1 MNELKE
7 KELIETNAVLQES
20 LTKENEKY
28 YGNLLI
34 YIRIMA
40 FFRDVKKS
48 EELLL
53 EVLRDILD
61 AQEQGLSAEEYFG
74 ENPKKVADDIIKQLP
89 INLLD
94 TVKIILIALASYSIF
109 SILPKIIF
117 PDEDLDIG
125 SLLISG
131 FYWTVMVI
139 FALWLLGISLYRFKD
154 KLSKLV
160 LLLLVGLGVSVGFYI
175 SFVVSTSFKVNLS
188 GNLGIVTIILISG
201 IVLYLFYKE
210 KDKKLWAPFL
220 PFIVTY
226 GILGI
231 LTRIDIFSELL
242 SSKEGKI
249 GVGVIL
255 GILLLLQYVFIYWF
269 CCKVLNLLSNKVE

>member
-1 MNELKE
+1 MKE

>member
-1 MNELKE
+1 MNKLE
-7 KELIETNAVLQES
+7 KNELIETNASLQDS

-34 YIRIMA
+34 YIRTMA
-40 FFRDVKKS
+40 VFRDVKKS

-61 AQEQGLSAEEYFG
+61 AQEQGFSAEEYFG
-74 ENPKKVADDIIKQLP
+74 ENPKKVADEIIKELP

-94 TVKIILIALASYSIF
+94 TLKIVLIALASYSMF
-109 SILPKIIF
+109 NTLPNLIF
-117 PDEDLDIG
+117 PDEPLDIG
-125 SLLISG
+125 SLLICG
-131 FYWTVMVI
+131 FYWAIMVI
-139 FALWLLGISLYRFKD
+139 FSLWLLGISLYRFKD

-175 SFVVSTSFKVNLS
+175 SFLISTPLKVNLS
-188 GNLGIVTIILISG
+188 GNLGIFTIILISG
-201 IVLYLFYKE
+201 LVLYLFYKE
-210 KDKKLWAPFL
+210 KDKKIWAPFL
-220 PFIVTY
+220 PIVLTSA
-226 GILGI
+226 ILGI

-255 GILLLLQYVFIYWF
+255 GILLLLQYVLIFF
-269 CCKVLNLLSNKVE
+269 TSRQLNN

>member
-1 MNELKE
+1 MNKLE
-7 KELIETNAVLQES
+7 KNELIETNASLQDS

-34 YIRIMA
+34 YIRTMA
-40 FFRDVKKS
+40 VFRDVKKS

-61 AQEQGLSAEEYFG
+61 AQEQGFSAEEYFG
-74 ENPKKVADDIIKQLP
+74 ENPKKVADEIIKQLP

-94 TVKIILIALASYSIF
+94 TLKIVLIALASYSMF
-109 SILPKIIF
+109 NILPNLIF
-117 PDEDLDIG
+117 PDEPLDIG
-125 SLLISG
+125 SLLICG
-131 FYWTVMVI
+131 FYWTIMVI
-139 FALWLLGISLYRFKD
+139 FSLWLLGISLYRFKD

-175 SFVVSTSFKVNLS
+175 SFLISTPLKVNLS
-188 GNLGIVTIILISG
+188 GNLGIVTIIIISG
-201 IVLYLFYKE
+201 LILYLFYKE
-210 KDKKLWAPFL
+210 KDKKIWAPFL
-220 PFIVTY
+220 PILLTSA
-226 GILGI
+226 ILGI

-255 GILLLLQYVFIYWF
+255 GILLLLQYVLIFF
-269 CCKVLNLLSNKVE
+269 TSRQLNN

>member
-53 EVLRDILD
+53 EVLKDILD
-61 AQEQGLSAEEYFG
+61 AQEKGISAEEYFG

-255 GILLLLQYVFIYWF
+255 GILLLLQYVFIYLTS
-269 CCKVLNLLSNKVE
+269 KQLNK

>member
-175 SFVVSTSFKVNLS
+175 SFLISTPLKVNLS

-201 IVLYLFYKE
+201 LILYLFYKE
-210 KDKKLWAPFL
+210 KDKKIWAPFL
-220 PFIVTY
+220 PIVLTSA
-226 GILGI
+226 ILGI

-255 GILLLLQYVFIYWF
+255 GILLLLQYVFIYLTS
-269 CCKVLNLLSNKVE
+269 KQLNK

>member
-1 MNELKE
+1 MNKLE
-7 KELIETNAVLQES
+7 KNELIETTASLQDS

-34 YIRIMA
+34 YIRTMA
-40 FFRDVKKS
+40 VFRDVKKS

-61 AQEQGLSAEEYFG
+61 AQEQGFSAEEYFG
-74 ENPKKVADDIIKQLP
+74 ENPKKVADEIIKQLP

-94 TVKIILIALASYSIF
+94 TLKIVLIALASYSMF
-109 SILPKIIF
+109 NTLPNLIF
-117 PDEDLDIG
+117 PDEPLDIG
-125 SLLISG
+125 SLLICG
-131 FYWTVMVI
+131 FYWIIMVI
-139 FALWLLGISLYRFKD
+139 FSLWLLGISLYRFKD

-175 SFVVSTSFKVNLS
+175 SFLISTPLKVNLS
-188 GNLGIVTIILISG
+188 GNLGIVTIIIISG
-201 IVLYLFYKE
+201 LILYLFYKE
-210 KDKKLWAPFL
+210 KDKKIWAPFL
-220 PFIVTY
+220 PILLTSA
-226 GILGI
+226 ILGI

-255 GILLLLQYVFIYWF
+255 GILLLLQYVLIFF
-269 CCKVLNLLSNKVE
+269 TSRQLNN

>member
-131 FYWTVMVI
+131 FYWAIMII

-175 SFVVSTSFKVNLS
+175 SFLISTPLKVNLI

-201 IVLYLFYKE
+201 LILYLFYKE
-210 KDKKLWAPFL
+210 KDKKIWVPFL
-220 PFIVTY
+220 PIVLTSA
-226 GILGI
+226 ILGI

-255 GILLLLQYVFIYWF
+255 GILLILQYVFIYLTS
-269 CCKVLNLLSNKVE
+269 KQSNK

>member
-1 MNELKE
+1 MKEVNELKE

-117 PDEDLDIG
+117 PDESLDIG
-125 SLLISG
+125 SLLIRG
-131 FYWTVMVI
+131 FYWAIMVI

-175 SFVVSTSFKVNLS
+175 SFLISTPLKVNLS

-201 IVLYLFYKE
+201 LILYLFYKE
-210 KDKKLWAPFL
+210 KDKKIWAPFL
-220 PFIVTY
+220 PIVLTSA
-226 GILGI
+226 ILGI

-255 GILLLLQYVFIYWF
+255 GILLILQYVFIYLTS
-269 CCKVLNLLSNKVE
+269 KQSNK

>member
-1 MNELKE
+1 MKE
-7 KELIETNAVLQES
+7 VNKLEKNELIETNAVLQES

-53 EVLRDILD
+53 EVLKDILD
-61 AQEQGLSAEEYFG
+61 AQEQGISAEEYFG

-94 TVKIILIALASYSIF
+94 TVKIILTALASYSIF
-109 SILPKIIF
+109 SILPELIF
-117 PDEDLDIG
+117 PDESLDIG
-125 SLLISG
+125 SLLIHG
-131 FYWTVMVI
+131 FYWAVMVI

-160 LLLLVGLGVSVGFYI
+160 LLLFVGLGISVGFYI
-175 SFVVSTSFKVNLS
+175 SFLISTPLKLNLS
-188 GNLGIVTIILISG
+188 GILGIVTIILISG

-210 KDKKLWAPFL
+210 KDKKIWAPFL
-220 PFIVTY
+220 PIVLTSA
-226 GILGI
+226 ILGI

-255 GILLLLQYVFIYWF
+255 GILLLLQYVFIYLTS
-269 CCKVLNLLSNKVE
+269 KQSNK

>member
-1 MNELKE
+1 MNELEE

-28 YGNLLI
+28 YGDLLI
-34 YIRIMA
+34 YIRVMA

-61 AQEQGLSAEEYFG
+61 AQEKGISAKEYFG

-94 TVKIILIALASYSIF
+94 TIKIILIALASYSLF

-125 SLLISG
+125 NFLITG
-131 FYWTVMVI
+131 FYWTIMVI

-160 LLLLVGLGVSVGFYI
+160 LLLLVGLGFSFGFYI
-175 SFVVSTSFKVNLS
+175 SFLVSTPFKVNLS
-188 GNLGIVTIILISG
+188 GNLGIVTIFLISG

-210 KDKKLWAPFL
+210 KDKKPWAPFI
-220 PFIVTY
+220 PIVVTSA
-226 GILGI
+226 ILGI
-231 LTRIDIFSELL
+231 ITRIDVFSELL

-249 GVGVIL
+249 SVGVIL
-255 GILLLLQYVFIYWF
+255 GILLLLQYVFIY
-269 CCKVLNLLSNKVE
+269 LTSRQSNK

>member
-1 MNELKE
+1 MNELE
-7 KELIETNAVLQES
+7 KNELIETNAVLQKS
-20 LTKENEKY
+20 LTKENDKY

-34 YIRIMA
+34 YIRIMV

-74 ENPKKVADDIIKQLP
+74 ENPKEVADDIIKQLP

-94 TVKIILIALASYSIF
+94 TVKIVLTALAIYIIL
-109 SILPKIIF
+109 SILPELIF
-117 PDEDLDIG
+117 PDEGLDIG
-125 SLLISG
+125 SLLIHGS
-131 FYWTVMVI
+131 YLTVMAI

-160 LLLLVGLGVSVGFYI
+160 LLLLVGLGVSFGFYL
-175 SFVVSTSFKVNLS
+175 SFLVSTPLKVNLS
-188 GNLGIVTIILISG
+188 GNLGIATIILISA

-220 PFIVTY
+220 PIIVTSA
-226 GILGI
+226 ILGI
-231 LTRIDIFSELL
+231 LTRIGVFSELL

-249 GVGVIL
+249 GIGIIL
-255 GILLLLQYVFIYWF
+255 GILLLLQYAFIF
-269 CCKVLNLLSNKVE
+269 LTSKQVNK

>member
-1 MNELKE
+1 MNELE
-7 KELIETNAVLQES
+7 KNELIETNAVLQES
-20 LTKENEKY
+20 LTKENDKY

-34 YIRIMA
+34 YIRIMG

-53 EVLRDILD
+53 EVLRDILG

-94 TVKIILIALASYSIF
+94 TVKIVLTALAIYIIL
-109 SILPKIIF
+109 SILPELIF
-117 PDEDLDIG
+117 PDEGLDIG
-125 SLLISG
+125 SLLIHGS
-131 FYWTVMVI
+131 YLTVMAI

-160 LLLLVGLGVSVGFYI
+160 LLLLVGLGVSFGFYL
-175 SFVVSTSFKVNLS
+175 SFLVSTPFKVNLS
-188 GNLGIVTIILISG
+188 GNFGIATIILISA

-220 PFIVTY
+220 PIIVTSA
-226 GILGI
+226 ILGI
-231 LTRIDIFSELL
+231 LTRIGVFSELL

-249 GVGVIL
+249 GIGIIL
-255 GILLLLQYVFIYWF
+255 GILLLLQYAFIF
-269 CCKVLNLLSNKVE
+269 LTSKQANK

>member
-1 MNELKE
+1 MIGLKE
-7 KELIETNAVLQES
+7 KELIETNAVLQEF

-61 AQEQGLSAEEYFG
+61 AQEQGISAEEYFG

-131 FYWTVMVI
+131 SYWAVMVI

-154 KLSKLV
+154 RLSKV
-160 LLLLVGLGVSVGFYI
+160 VFILLVGLGVSVGFFI
-175 SFVVSTSFKVNLS
+175 SFFVSTPFKVNLS
-188 GNLGIVTIILISG
+188 GNLGIVTIIFILG
-201 IVLYLFYKE
+201 ILLYLFYKE

-220 PFIVTY
+220 PILVTY
-226 GILGI
+226 VILGI
-231 LTRIDIFSELL
+231 LTRIDFFSELL

-249 GVGVIL
+249 GIGVIL
-255 GILLLLQYVFIYWF
+255 GILLLLQYVFIF
-269 CCKVLNLLSNKVE
+269 LNSKQLKK

>member
-1 MNELKE
+1 MNKLE
-7 KELIETNAVLQES
+7 KNELIETNAVLQES
-20 LTKENEKY
+20 LTKENEEY

-40 FFRDVKKS
+40 FFRDEKKS

-61 AQEQGLSAEEYFG
+61 AQEQGISAEEYFG
-74 ENPKKVADDIIKQLP
+74 KNPKKVADDIIKQLP

-125 SLLISG
+125 SLLIRGS
-131 FYWTVMVI
+131 YWTVMVI

-175 SFVVSTSFKVNLS
+175 SFLISTPLKVNLS
-188 GNLGIVTIILISG
+188 GNLGIFTIILISG
-201 IVLYLFYKE
+201 LVLYLFYKE
-210 KDKKLWAPFL
+210 KDKKIWAPFL
-220 PFIVTY
+220 PIVLTSA
-226 GILGI
+226 ILGI

-255 GILLLLQYVFIYWF
+255 GILLILQYVFIYLTS
-269 CCKVLNLLSNKVE
+269 KQSNK

>member
-1 MNELKE
+1 MNDFE
-7 KELIETNAVLQES
+7 KNELIETNAVLQKS
-20 LTKENEKY
+20 LTKENDKY

-34 YIRIMA
+34 YIRIMV
-40 FFRDVKKS
+40 FFWDVKKS

-74 ENPKKVADDIIKQLP
+74 ENPKEVADDIIKQLP

-94 TVKIILIALASYSIF
+94 TVKIVLTALAIYIIL
-109 SILPKIIF
+109 SILPELIF
-117 PDEDLDIG
+117 PDEGLDIG
-125 SLLISG
+125 SLLIHGS
-131 FYWTVMVI
+131 YLTVMAI

-160 LLLLVGLGVSVGFYI
+160 LLLLVGLGVSFGFYL
-175 SFVVSTSFKVNLS
+175 SFLVSTPLKVNLS
-188 GNLGIVTIILISG
+188 GNLGIATIILISA

-220 PFIVTY
+220 PIIVTSA
-226 GILGI
+226 ILGI
-231 LTRIDIFSELL
+231 LTRIGVFSELL

-249 GVGVIL
+249 GIGIIL
-255 GILLLLQYVFIYWF
+255 GILLLLQYAFIF
-269 CCKVLNLLSNKVE
+269 LTSKQVNK

>member
-1 MNELKE
+1 MKELKKNELV
-7 KELIETNAVLQES
+7 ETNAVLQES
-20 LTKENEKY
+20 LTKENDKY

-61 AQEQGLSAEEYFG
+61 AQEQGLTAEEYFG

-89 INLLD
+89 INFLD
-94 TVKIILIALASYSIF
+94 TVKIFLTALASYSIF
-109 SILPKIIF
+109 SVLPKLIF
-117 PDEDLDIG
+117 PDEGLDIG
-125 SLLISG
+125 SLLIRG
-131 FYWTVMVI
+131 FYWAVLVI
-139 FALWLLGISLYRFKD
+139 FALWLLGVSLYRFKD

-160 LLLLVGLGVSVGFYI
+160 LILLIGLGVSFGFYI
-175 SFVVSTSFKVNLS
+175 SFLVSTSFKINLS
-188 GNLGIVTIILISG
+188 GNLGIATIIIMSG

-210 KDKKLWAPFL
+210 KDKKIWAPFL
-220 PFIVTY
+220 PIVVTSAV
-226 GILGI
+226 LGI
-231 LTRIDIFSELL
+231 LTRIELFSELL

-249 GVGVIL
+249 GVAVVL
-255 GILLLLQYVFIYWF
+255 GILLLLQYVFIF
-269 CCKVLNLLSNKVE
+269 LNSKQLKK

>member
-53 EVLRDILD
+53 EVLKDILD
-61 AQEQGLSAEEYFG
+61 AQEQGISAEEYFG

-175 SFVVSTSFKVNLS
+175 SFLISTPLKVNLS

-201 IVLYLFYKE
+201 LILYLFYKE
-210 KDKKLWAPFL
+210 KDKKIWAPFL
-220 PFIVTY
+220 PIVLTSA
-226 GILGI
+226 ILGI

-255 GILLLLQYVFIYWF
+255 GILLILQYVFIYLTS
-269 CCKVLNLLSNKVE
+269 KQSNK

>member
-1 MNELKE
+1 MNNLE
-7 KELIETNAVLQES
+7 KNELIETNAVLQES

-40 FFRDVKKS
+40 FFRDVKRS

-61 AQEQGLSAEEYFG
+61 AQEQGISAEEYFG

-94 TVKIILIALASYSIF
+94 TVKIVLTALAIYIIL
-109 SILPKIIF
+109 SILPELIF
-117 PDEDLDIG
+117 PDEGLDIG
-125 SLLISG
+125 SLLIHGS
-131 FYWTVMVI
+131 YLTVMAI

-175 SFVVSTSFKVNLS
+175 SFLISTPLKVNLS

-201 IVLYLFYKE
+201 LILYLFYKE
-210 KDKKLWAPFL
+210 KDKKIWAPFL
-220 PFIVTY
+220 PIVLTSA
-226 GILGI
+226 ILGI

-255 GILLLLQYVFIYWF
+255 GILLILQYVFIYLTS
-269 CCKVLNLLSNKVE
+269 KQSNK

>member
-131 FYWTVMVI
+131 FYWAIMII

-175 SFVVSTSFKVNLS
+175 SFLISTPLKVNLS

-201 IVLYLFYKE
+201 LILYLFYKE
-210 KDKKLWAPFL
+210 KDKKIWAPFL
-220 PFIVTY
+220 PIVLTSA
-226 GILGI
+226 ILGI

-255 GILLLLQYVFIYWF
+255 GILLILQYVFIYLTS
-269 CCKVLNLLSNKVE
+269 KQSNK

>member
-1 MNELKE
+1 MNNLE
-7 KELIETNAVLQES
+7 KNELIETNAVLQES

-61 AQEQGLSAEEYFG
+61 AQEQGISAEEYFG

-94 TVKIILIALASYSIF
+94 TVKIILTALASYSIF
-109 SILPKIIF
+109 SILSEIIF
-117 PDEDLDIG
+117 PDESLDIG
-125 SLLISG
+125 SLLIRG
-131 FYWTVMVI
+131 FYWAIMVI

-175 SFVVSTSFKVNLS
+175 SFLISTPLKVNLS

-201 IVLYLFYKE
+201 LILYLFYKE
-210 KDKKLWAPFL
+210 KDKKIWAPFL
-220 PFIVTY
+220 PIVLTSA
-226 GILGI
+226 ILGI

-255 GILLLLQYVFIYWF
+255 GILLILQYVFIYLTS
-269 CCKVLNLLSNKVE
+269 KQSNK

>member
-1 MNELKE
+1 MKE

-139 FALWLLGISLYRFKD
+139 FALWLLGISLYRFKN

-255 GILLLLQYVFIYWF
+255 GILLLLQYVFIYLTS
-269 CCKVLNLLSNKVE
+269 KQLNK

>member
-131 FYWTVMVI
+131 FYWTVMVS

-255 GILLLLQYVFIYWF
+255 GILLLLQYVFIYLTS
-269 CCKVLNLLSNKVE
+269 KQLNK